1 MFRNPGMQLCYNFFM
16 KLAMFDKE
24 RAKSQAKQFL
34 AKSIYTLGILLDQDT
49 SLIDENTPNPYNPSS
64 SMYYGFETLKS
75 EILAY
80 NKL

>member
-1 MFRNPGMQLCYNFFM
+1 MEIGMFN
-16 KLAMFDKE
+16 KE
-24 RAKSQAKQFL
+24 KARSQAKQFL

-49 SLIDENTPNPYNPSS
+49 SLIDENTSNPYDPLS

-75 EILAY
+75 EISAY

>member
-1 MFRNPGMQLCYNFFM
+1 MFN
-16 KLAMFDKE
+16 KE
-24 RAKSQAKQFL
+24 KARSQAKQFL

-49 SLIDENTPNPYNPSS
+49 SLIDENTPNPYDPLS

-75 EILAY
+75 EISAY